1 MTKPLSKKALELLKE
16 LFSEMSNLQVPAG
29 IAEQV
34 IEIRSWAKDEL
45 QRIERDNPSAK

>member
-29 IAEQV
+29 LAEQIV
-34 IEIRSWAKDEL
+34 EIRSWAKEEL
-45 QRIERDNPSAK
+45 RKHEAEPSAK